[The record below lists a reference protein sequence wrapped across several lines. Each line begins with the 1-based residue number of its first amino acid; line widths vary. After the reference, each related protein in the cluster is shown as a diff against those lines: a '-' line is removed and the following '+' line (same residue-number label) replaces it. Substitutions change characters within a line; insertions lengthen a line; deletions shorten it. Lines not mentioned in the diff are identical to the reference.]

1 MFSLQIGKSLVL
13 ASKFF
18 ASADKDSVLAAITDG
33 TKRVV
38 FIDTPSTPN
47 LVETIEVLLARGAEV
62 IVRDHHDVPN
72 PRNPREQEIANAANK
87 VRELVGSN
95 AVISNRNA
103 NPACSG
109 LIEAGEFAG
118 EGTVIVADPDPDGL
132 TAAMKAVGVVYDG
145 IDADAAVLDGA
156 RSEQTADR
164 LTPVALLLVKG
175 MATLPPFNPERPQIA
190 EEAKGKLFAEFAAA
204 ATGDASAL
212 ESLGRKVEAY
222 EAGVREAEALAATA
236 TQPVAG
242 VVMVDAV
249 GKPRHDLT
257 TLTQKL
263 ESIAGAKV
271 TVVRKDN
278 GPIAPKHGG
287 VQVSLAVIK
296 AFQAEVN
303 LQELLTTGFTSS
315 PESGI
320 ISNTTFLLHVSQE
333 VWDSQ
338 VLPRLRTKFE
348 GLPPHPDA

>member
-1 MFSLQIGKSLVL
+1 MFTIQINGSSVHFTKV
-13 ASKFF
+13 FNV
-18 ASADKDSVLAAITDG
+18 ADKDNILKAVEGAT
-33 TKRVV
+33 RVV
-38 FIDTPSTPN
+38 FIDTPSTQH
-47 LVETIEVLLARGAEV
+47 LVATIEELASRGVEV
-62 IVRDHHDVPN
+62 VVRDHHDVPA
-72 PRNPREQEIANAANK
+72 PRNPREQEIADAANR

-95 AVISNRNA
+95 AIISNRTE
-103 NPACSG
+103 NPACSS
-109 LIEAGEFAG
+109 LIEVGEFAG

-132 TAAMKAVGVVYDG
+132 TAAMKALGSVYDG
-145 IDADAAVLDGA
+145 LDADAATLDGA

-204 ATGDASAL
+204 ATGDATAL

-222 EAGVREAEALAATA
+222 EAGVKEAEALAATA

-287 VQVSLAVIK
+287 VQISLAVIK

-303 LQELLTTGFTSS
+303 LQELLTPGFTSS
-315 PESGI
+315 PETGI

-338 VLPRLRTKFE
+338 VLPALQSRF
-348 GLPPHPDA
+348 A